1 MTVSVIGS
9 DQHHYPSDF
18 TLGVSFNYT
27 NTKEDGVEIVGTP
40 KIQATLRTKPEVLA
54 AAHVESGGKTQC
66 TADVDCPS
74 SYCMVKTNA
83 PFFCHDCGDNCCNSD
98 ADCGKS
104 YCMSGPD
111 KTAPFSCHGKYSSEE
126 SVHREW
132 KANGSTVVIVIV
144 IFIIQFLF
152 ECLL

>member
-18 TLGVSFNYT
+18 TLGVQFNYT

-40 KIQATLRTKPEVLA
+40 KIQASLMTKPEVLA

-66 TADVDCPS
+66 KADVDCPS

-111 KTAPFSCHGKYSSEE
+111 KTAPFSCHGKYSKRKRACIAYME
-126 SVHREW
+126 
-132 KANGSTVVIVIV
+132 STVVIVIV
-144 IFIIQFLF
+144 ICII
-152 ECLL
+152 